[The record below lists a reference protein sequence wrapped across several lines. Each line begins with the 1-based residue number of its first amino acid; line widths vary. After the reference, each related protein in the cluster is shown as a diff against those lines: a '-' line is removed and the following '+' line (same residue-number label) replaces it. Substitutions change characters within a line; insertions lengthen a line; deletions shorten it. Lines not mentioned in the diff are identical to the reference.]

1 MYLPNWGKDAL
12 SVSSINK
19 DIGLFDSNHMQ
30 GIVKDVVCYL
40 LVMTAPNDVT
50 LKGLCLLAL
59 VGSFSQV

>member
-1 MYLPNWGKDAL
+1 M
-12 SVSSINK
+12 SSRNK
-19 DIGLFDSNHMQ
+19 DMGLFYSNHMQ

-59 VGSFSQV
+59 VESFSQV

>member
-1 MYLPNWGKDAL
+1 
-12 SVSSINK
+12 
-19 DIGLFDSNHMQ
+19 MQ

-40 LVMTAPNDVT
+40 LVMTAQNDVT